1 MNILVILAAV
11 SVTVYGETCDERIK
25 TQLQYRDEIELK
37 SCKACDYTSLFFNE
51 LKKLKNL
58 ELISKHKND
67 ENDKLKVNVS
77 LNVT

>member
-11 SVTVYGETCDERIK
+11 SVAVYGETCDERIK
-25 TQLQYRDEIELK
+25 IQYRDEIELK
-37 SCKACDYTSLFFNE
+37 SCEACIYTSLFVNEAKE
-51 LKKLKNL
+51 LKKS

-67 ENDKLKVNVS
+67 KNYKLRPDVS